1 MASAD
6 GRWQLVFNGEIY
18 NFRELRQQLVASG
31 VSFRG
36 QSDTEVLLALWQQRG
51 ASCLPQLNGM
61 FSFAIWDAVEHELV
75 VVRDRSGI
83 KPLFYAELPDGLIF
97 ASESKALE
105 PLLSPVSQPQ
115 ADPLLRQLSYLWCPG
130 PGTLHPLVQSLS

>member
-1 MASAD
+1 M
-6 GRWQLVFNGEIY
+6 FNGEIY

-83 KPLFYAELPDGLIF
+83 KHVFYAELPDGLIF
-97 ASESKALE
+97 AMNPRHWSLCFR
-105 PLLSPVSQPQ
+105 PYHSPRPTL
-115 ADPLLRQLSYLWCPG
+115 AAPTHYLWCPG
-130 PGTLHPLVQSLS
+130 PGTFIR

>member
-1 MASAD
+1 M
-6 GRWQLVFNGEIY
+6 FNGEIY

-36 QSDTEVLLALWQQRG
+36 QSDTEVLLALWQQQG

-83 KPLFYAELPDGLIF
+83 KPLFMRNYQTA
-97 ASESKALE
+97 
-105 PLLSPVSQPQ
+105 
-115 ADPLLRQLSYLWCPG
+115 
-130 PGTLHPLVQSLS
+130 

>member
-51 ASCLPQLNGM
+51 ASPPSPAQWHVFLCYLGCRR
-61 FSFAIWDAVEHELV
+61 A
-75 VVRDRSGI
+75 R
-83 KPLFYAELPDGLIF
+83 
-97 ASESKALE
+97 ASCCA
-105 PLLSPVSQPQ
+105 
-115 ADPLLRQLSYLWCPG
+115 
-130 PGTLHPLVQSLS
+130 